1 MIFKQFAMDLFEVL
15 PPGNFISI
23 SKMAD
28 ADEREENVDSMET
41 GLLSHFLLSNV
52 FVESSLINYVF

>member
-1 MIFKQFAMDLFEVL
+1 MNKVCNHRNSPRERSSR
-15 PPGNFISI
+15 GNEEHQM

-41 GLLSHFLLSNV
+41 GLLSHFLMYNV
-52 FVESSLINYVF
+52 FKIVL